1 MFGNDNFIW
10 KFEID
15 LNFLFGE
22 LKIFKFEF
30 ESNYTIIFKVV
41 KIKNL
46 KMTIQILLFSNSLFI
61 ISYLKFII

>member
-46 KMTIQILLFSNSLFI
+46 KMTNRILLFSNSLFI